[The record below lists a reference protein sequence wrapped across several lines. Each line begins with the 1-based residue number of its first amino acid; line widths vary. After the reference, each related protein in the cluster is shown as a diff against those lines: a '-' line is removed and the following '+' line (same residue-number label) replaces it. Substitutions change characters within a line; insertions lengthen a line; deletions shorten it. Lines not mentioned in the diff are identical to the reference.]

1 MNVAIG
7 AWTLLLGGWT
17 LPGAGAADILP
28 PSPLGPRPAVERGFS
43 PRGPQQARPTDRRAL
58 PQRRRGGRSSIL
70 PGTGILPRTGQQAAP
85 LQQPYMPLPP
95 TNPGAASEAFPL
107 LPPTGYSPYSSS
119 GRGRSTG
126 QQPYRQ
132 PYVSYAARQAA
143 DRLSRGAQRRAK
155 PYSNYRPAPAI
166 SPYLNLFRFQA
177 GEEFDNVNTYYT
189 QVKPFVDQRFKNTQ
203 FGGQISRLKNASR
216 FTSTAL
222 QYLGRETRTLQG
234 TALPQYHMNY
244 QGYFPGFGN

>member
-17 LPGAGAADILP
+17 LPGAGVPDIMP
-28 PSPLGPRPAVERGFS
+28 PSPFTPRPAVERGS
-43 PRGPQQARPTDRRAL
+43 SIRRPQARPTDRRAL
-58 PQRRRGGRSSIL
+58 PQRQRGGRSSIL
-70 PGTGILPRTGQQAAP
+70 PGTGILPGRGQQATAS
-85 LQQPYMPLPP
+85 QQSYMPLPP
-95 TNPGAASEAFPL
+95 THPAAASEAFPL
-107 LPPTGYSPYSSS
+107 LPPTAYSPS

-126 QQPYRQ
+126 QQRYGQ

-143 DRLSRGAQRRAK
+143 DRASRGSRRTAK
-155 PYSNYRPAPAI
+155 PYSNYRPSPAI

-177 GEEFDNVNTYYT
+177 GEEFSNVNTYYT

-203 FGGQISRLKNASR
+203 FGGQISKLKNASR

-222 QYLGRETRTLQG
+222 RYLGRESRTLQG